1 MKYTVYSVRDRLV
14 GFGALLPDTSP
25 ENAKRNF
32 ALAMR
37 SNPAF
42 DDYDL
47 YAIAEYDSSTGMISP
62 FPVPVLVVSGRAA
75 TAMYPVPVSSVDDKE
90 VSNV

>member
-1 MKYTVYSVRDRLV
+1 MKYVVYSVRDRLV

-37 SNPAF
+37 INPAS

-47 YAIAEYDSSTGMISP
+47 YSVAEYDTETGFIKP
-62 FPVPVLVVSGRAA
+62 FPVPSLVLTGHNAA
-75 TAMYPVPVSSVDDKE
+75 AMYSVPDKE
-90 VSNV
+90 VSSDV

>member
-1 MKYTVYSVRDRLV
+1 MKYVVYSVRDRLV

-37 SNPAF
+37 TNPAA

-47 YAIAEYDSSTGMISP
+47 YAIAEYDTETGFIKP
-62 FPVPVLVVSGRAA
+62 FSVPSLVLTGHNAA
-75 TAMYPVPVSSVDDKE
+75 AMYPAPDKE
-90 VSNV
+90 ASSDV